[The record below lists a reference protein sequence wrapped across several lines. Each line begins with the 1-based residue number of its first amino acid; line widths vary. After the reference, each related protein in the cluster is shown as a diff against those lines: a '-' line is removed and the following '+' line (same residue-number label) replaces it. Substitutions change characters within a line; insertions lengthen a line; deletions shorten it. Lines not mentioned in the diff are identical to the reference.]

1 MIKLYKD
8 YIRCLIEHAPRRKNV
23 SAWKNGVKN
32 YAIALIDKLPDDYCM
47 IFNNQRELEEHL
59 KILKKL
65 LLNGAKN
72 WRQYSYGGR
81 AYISNNVIALH
92 LSTFSDY
99 QKSKGGEKQPNRGET
114 WLDVQAQALCQAELL
129 IKSAIRDSVY
139 QYFNKQ

>member
-1 MIKLYKD
+1 MIKLDKD
-8 YIRCLIEHAPRRKNV
+8 YIRCLLEHAPQRKNV

-47 IFNNQRELEEHL
+47 IFTNQRELEEHL

-72 WRQYSYGGR
+72 WRQYSYGGVH
-81 AYISNNVIALH
+81 IL
-92 LSTFSDY
+92 
-99 QKSKGGEKQPNRGET
+99 
-114 WLDVQAQALCQAELL
+114 
-129 IKSAIRDSVY
+129 AIRDSVY